1 MFTAQELAEM
11 AAADAQI
18 EAEFRLTPADLAQSR
33 ELDRLAGLENL
44 PTEQRRKAAYQR
56 EYREANREKVAA
68 YQREYRKAN
77 REKAAAYQREYYEAN
92 REKVAARQREY
103 RKRKKE
109 EDHG

>member
-11 AAADAQI
+11 AAADDQI

-33 ELDRLAGLENL
+33 ELDRLARLENL
-44 PTEQRRKAAYQR
+44 PTEQRRKAARQR
-56 EYREANREKVAA
+56 EYR
-68 YQREYRKAN
+68 
-77 REKAAAYQREYYEAN
+77 EAN